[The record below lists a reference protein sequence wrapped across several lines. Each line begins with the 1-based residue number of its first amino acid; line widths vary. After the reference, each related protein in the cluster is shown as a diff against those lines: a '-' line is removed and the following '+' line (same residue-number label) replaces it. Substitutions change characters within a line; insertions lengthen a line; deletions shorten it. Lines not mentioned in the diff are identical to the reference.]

1 MRRWT
6 LGACIV
12 ALVHLCILMNVNAL
26 SAQTR
31 EWPSERPPR
40 SLPAR
45 DIKFPPYE
53 IQTLPNGLQ
62 VVAVLHHEQ
71 PAVSMR
77 LLVGTGSAS
86 DPKGKLGLAHL
97 LATLLDQGTTT
108 KTAREMNDAIDSIGG
123 AMGAGAG
130 SDLSYVNMVVMK
142 DSFEPGMRMLADM
155 VQHPAFA
162 PEEIDRQRQQSLSFL
177 KVSLDDPEYLANA
190 VFDRLV
196 YGFNGYGMPD
206 SGTPATM
213 AGITRNDPTAFH
225 QKYFGPNN
233 AIMAIVGDVT
243 AAEAFD
249 TVKKVFG
256 DWKPRDVVRE
266 RFVEP
271 PSSTRRVIV
280 IDKPDAVQTE
290 IRVGNIGIPR
300 NHSDYMALNL
310 AVRILGGE
318 GSNRLHQLLRT
329 ERALTYGAQADM
341 NTRKDSGDIAA
352 ETNTR
357 SDATGE
363 VVRLIVD
370 EMWRLQRER
379 VSEAELAAAKA
390 YLTGSF
396 PLTIE
401 TPDSIALQVL
411 NVMFYGLPLEQLQTF
426 RDRVN
431 RVTVDDIERVARFY
445 LKPDAVSVVL
455 VGNASVF
462 VPQLRGVGF
471 AKYETIPV
479 DSLDLLTAD
488 FKKGG
493 PAGRIGRTDAP
504 TLPAPPAF
512 SARPAPPALPALV
525 LASYQQP
532 DKPVAPVVAE
542 EGAKAKALLDQV
554 IAAKGGL
561 AALRGIK
568 SLKAETSTTMMSPEP
583 RGPAGPGGPG
593 SSPVEVETTTYLQYP
608 DRVRVETK
616 APQGVQIQIYDG
628 QHGWVRDPGGVQDVP
643 ETALQD
649 MATSLRRDTVVALLA
664 AERGELRARILPDV
678 KDADGAIRHVLELS
692 SPSLEP
698 LVLYIDPGT
707 SLISKQA
714 YVVRAPGQPLIEEL
728 LSDYRLVNGV
738 NVAFSAE
745 VRAGGQPVVK
755 RRLKSITFNAALD
768 PKLFTRPVN

>member
-1 MRRWT
+1 
-6 LGACIV
+6 V
-12 ALVHLCILMNVNAL
+12 PLCLLLTASTA

-31 EWPSERPPR
+31 DWPSERPPR

-53 IQTLPNGLQ
+53 IQTLSNGLQ
-62 VVAVLHHEQ
+62 VVAILHHEQ

-77 LLVGTGSAS
+77 LLIGTGSAS

-97 LATLLDQGTTT
+97 LASLLDQGTTT
-108 KTAREMNDAIDSIGG
+108 RSAREMNDAIDSIGG
-123 AMGAGAG
+123 AMGAGAN
-130 SDLSYVNMVVMK
+130 SDLTYVNMVVMK

-162 PEEIDRQRQQSLSFL
+162 PAEIDRQRQQSLSFL
-177 KVSLDDPEYLANA
+177 KVSFDDPEYLANA

-213 AGITRNDPTAFH
+213 TGLTRNDLLAFH
-225 QKYFGPNN
+225 QKYFAPNN
-233 AIMAIVGDVT
+233 AILAIVGDVT
-243 AAEAFD
+243 APEAFD
-249 TVKKVFG
+249 TARKVFD
-256 DWKPRDVVRE
+256 DWKPREVQRE

-271 PSSTRRVIV
+271 PNSARRVVV

-290 IRVGNIGIPR
+290 IRVGNIGIRR
-300 NHSDYMALNL
+300 NDPDYMALNL

-411 NVMFYGLPLEQLQTF
+411 NVMFYGLPLQQLQTF
-426 RDRVN
+426 RERVN

-455 VGNASVF
+455 VGNASIF

-471 AKYETIPV
+471 GKYETIPV
-479 DSLDLLTAD
+479 DNLDLLTVD

-493 PAGRIGRTDAP
+493 PAGRSGRAEAP
-504 TLPAPPAF
+504 VPPARSAPLGLPALSSPPAF
-512 SARPAPPALPALV
+512 PALV
-525 LASYQQP
+525 LASYRQA
-532 DKPVAPVVAE
+532 DKPAAPVVAE

-561 AALRGIK
+561 AMLRGIK
-568 SLKAETSTTMMSPEP
+568 SIKAVTATTMVAPE
-583 RGPAGPGGPG
+583 RPGSPG
-593 SSPVEVETTTYLQYP
+593 SSIGNIEAETTTYLQYP
-608 DRVRVETK
+608 NHVRIETK

-628 QHGWVRDPGGVQDVP
+628 ERGWVRDPGGVHDVP
-643 ETALQD
+643 DFALQD
-649 MATSLRRDTVVALLA
+649 MAASLQRDTVAALLA
-664 AERGELRARILPDV
+664 AERGELRARLLPDV
-678 KDADGAIRHVLELS
+678 RDADGAIRHALELS
-692 SPSLEP
+692 SPSHEP
-698 LVLYIDPGT
+698 LVFYVDPGT

-728 LSDYRLVNGV
+728 FSDYRPVDGV
-738 NVAFSAE
+738 KVAFSAE
-745 VRAGGQPVVK
+745 VRAAGNPIVT
-755 RRLKSITFNAALD
+755 RRLNAITFNDAFD

>member
-1 MRRWT
+1 MTRRIVT
-6 LGACIV
+6 VCVCACLQACLLMGTGV
-12 ALVHLCILMNVNAL
+12 A

-31 EWPSERPPR
+31 DWPSERPPR

-71 PAVSMR
+71 PMVSMR

-86 DPKGKLGLAHL
+86 DPKGKLGVAHL
-97 LATLLDQGTTT
+97 LASLLDQGTTT
-108 KTAREMNDAIDSIGG
+108 RSAREMNDAIDSIGG

-213 AGITRNDPTAFH
+213 AGLTRSDLLAFH
-225 QKYFGPNN
+225 QKYFAPNN

-249 TVKKVFG
+249 TVRKVFD
-256 DWKPRDVVRE
+256 DWKPRDVARE

-271 PSSTRRVIV
+271 PNSARRVIV

-290 IRVGNIGIPR
+290 IRVGNIGIRR
-300 NHSDYMALNL
+300 NDPDYMALNL

-318 GSNRLHQLLRT
+318 GSNRLHQVLRT

-411 NVMFYGLPLEQLQTF
+411 NVMFFGLPLEQLQTF
-426 RDRVN
+426 RERVN

-471 AKYETIPV
+471 GKYETIPI

-493 PAGRIGRTDAP
+493 PAGRIGRAE
-504 TLPAPPAF
+504 APPAF
-512 SARPAPPALPALV
+512 PALV

-532 DKPVAPVVAE
+532 DRPVAPVAAE

-561 AALRGIK
+561 ATLRGIK
-568 SLKAETSTTMMSPEP
+568 SLKAESSTTMMAPEP
-583 RGPAGPGGPG
+583 PGPGGPG
-593 SSPVEVETTTYLQYP
+593 ANVAEVDTITYLEYP
-608 DRVRVETK
+608 NRVRVETK

-628 QHGWVRDPGGVQDVP
+628 EHGWVRDPGGVHEVP
-643 ETALQD
+643 DQALQD
-649 MATSLRRDTVVALLA
+649 MAASLKRDTVIALLA

-678 KDADGAIRHVLELS
+678 KDAEGAIHHALELS

-698 LVLYIDPGT
+698 LVLYVDPRT

-738 NVAFSAE
+738 NVAFTAE

-755 RRLKSITFNAALD
+755 RRLNAITFNAELD

>member
-1 MRRWT
+1 MTTAYSAAEAQRSQRRSMSNP
-6 LGACIV
+6 IV
-12 ALVHLCILMNVNAL
+12 ALCALCLCGYLTAPGVA
-26 SAQTR
+26 SAQTPD
-31 EWPSERPPR
+31 WPSERPPR

-77 LLVGTGSAS
+77 MIVGTGSSS

-97 LATLLDQGTTT
+97 VASLLDQGTVTQS
-108 KTAREMNDAIDSIGG
+108 ARQMNDAIDSIGG
-123 AMGAGAG
+123 AMGAGAA
-130 SDLSYVNMVVMK
+130 SDLSFVNMVVMK
-142 DSFEPGMRMLADM
+142 DSFEPGLRMLAEM
-155 VQHPAFA
+155 VQRPAFA

-213 AGITRNDPTAFH
+213 AGITRSDLLGFH
-225 QKYFGPNN
+225 QQYFVPNN
-233 AIMAIVGDVT
+233 AILAIVGDVT
-243 AAEAFD
+243 ADEAFD

-256 DWKPRDVVRE
+256 DWKPRDVTRE

-271 PSSTRRVIV
+271 PSSARRVII

-290 IRVGNIGIPR
+290 IRVGNLGIPR

-310 AVRILGGE
+310 AIRILGGE
-318 GSNRLHQLLRT
+318 GSNRLHQVLRT
-329 ERALTYGAQADM
+329 ERGLTYGAQADM
-341 NTRKDSGDIAA
+341 NTRKESGDIAA

-411 NVMFYGLPLEQLQTF
+411 NVMFFGLPLEQLQTF
-426 RDRVN
+426 RERVN
-431 RVTVDDIERVARFY
+431 RITVDDIERVARFY

-462 VPQLRGVGF
+462 APQLRGVGF
-471 AKYETIPV
+471 GRYETIPV
-479 DSLDLLTAD
+479 EDLDLLTAD
-488 FKKGG
+488 FKR
-493 PAGRIGRTDAP
+493 AGRVGRAEAPAFPDAP
-504 TLPAPPAF
+504 AF
-512 SARPAPPALPALV
+512 PGVV
-525 LASYQQP
+525 LASYQQADRP
-532 DKPVAPVVAE
+532 GAPVVAE
-542 EGAKAKALLDQV
+542 EGAKAKALLDRV

-561 AALRGIK
+561 AMLRGIK
-568 SLKAETSTTMMSPEP
+568 SIKAVTASTMS
-583 RGPAGPGGPG
+583 APGGPEAPG
-593 SSPVEVETTTYLQYP
+593 GAIEAETTTFLQYP
-608 DRVRVETK
+608 DHVRIETK
-616 APQGVQIQIYDG
+616 APQGVQIQVYDG
-628 QHGWVRDPGGVQDVP
+628 ARGWVRDPGGVHDVP
-643 ETALQD
+643 EVALQD
-649 MATSLRRDTVVALLA
+649 MAASLKRDTIAALLA
-664 AERGELRARILPDV
+664 AERGELRARLLPDV
-678 KDADGAIRHVLELS
+678 KDADGAIRQALELS
-692 SPSLEP
+692 SPALEP
-698 LVLYIDPGT
+698 LVLYVDPRTG
-707 SLISKQA
+707 LISKQA
-714 YVVRAPGQPLIEEL
+714 YVVRAPGQPLIEEMF
-728 LSDYRLVNGV
+728 SDYRPVDGV
-738 NVAFSAE
+738 SVAFTAE
-745 VRAGGQPVVK
+745 VRAGGKPIVK
-755 RRLKSITFNAALD
+755 RRLNAITFNAALD
-768 PKLFTRPVN
+768 PVLFTRPVN

>member
-1 MRRWT
+1 MKCMNAGMQQCKNVRT
-6 LGACIV
+6 QEHTKATACIARGFCIL
-12 ALVHLCILMNVNAL
+12 ALVHWCIFLTAPFL
-26 SAQTR
+26 AAQTR

-71 PAVSMR
+71 PMVSMR
-77 LLVGTGSAS
+77 LLIGTGSAS

-130 SDLSYVNMVVMK
+130 SDLSYANMVVMK

-155 VQHPAFA
+155 IQHPAFA

-213 AGITRNDPTAFH
+213 AGITRNDLIAFH
-225 QKYFGPNN
+225 QKYFAPNN

-411 NVMFYGLPLEQLQTF
+411 NVMFFGLPLEQLQTF

-493 PAGRIGRTDAP
+493 PAGRIGRADV
-504 TLPAPPAF
+504 PAPPAF
-512 SARPAPPALPALV
+512 PPHPPHLPDLPALPWSWRAINSRTNRLP
-525 LASYQQP
+525 LS
-532 DKPVAPVVAE
+532 
-542 EGAKAKALLDQV
+542 
-554 IAAKGGL
+554 
-561 AALRGIK
+561 
-568 SLKAETSTTMMSPEP
+568 SLK
-583 RGPAGPGGPG
+583 
-593 SSPVEVETTTYLQYP
+593 
-608 DRVRVETK
+608 K
-616 APQGVQIQIYDG
+616 A
-628 QHGWVRDPGGVQDVP
+628 
-643 ETALQD
+643 
-649 MATSLRRDTVVALLA
+649 RR
-664 AERGELRARILPDV
+664 RRRC
-678 KDADGAIRHVLELS
+678 S
-692 SPSLEP
+692 
-698 LVLYIDPGT
+698 
-707 SLISKQA
+707 
-714 YVVRAPGQPLIEEL
+714 IE
-728 LSDYRLVNGV
+728 
-738 NVAFSAE
+738 
-745 VRAGGQPVVK
+745 
-755 RRLKSITFNAALD
+755 
-768 PKLFTRPVN
+768 

>member
-213 AGITRNDPTAFH
+213 AGITRNDLTAFH
-225 QKYFGPNN
+225 QKYFAPNN

-462 VPQLRGVGF
+462 APQLRGVGF

>member
-1 MRRWT
+1 M
-6 LGACIV
+6 A
-12 ALVHLCILMNVNAL
+12 

-31 EWPSERPPR
+31 DWPSERPPR

-77 LLVGTGSAS
+77 MIVGTGSAS

-97 LATLLDQGTTT
+97 VASLLDQGTTST
-108 KTAREMNDAIDSIGG
+108 SAKQMNDAIDSIGG
-123 AMGAGAG
+123 AMGAGAA
-130 SDLSYVNMVVMK
+130 SDLSFVNMVVMK
-142 DSFEPGMRMLADM
+142 DSFEPGLRMLADM
-155 VQHPAFA
+155 VEHPAFSA
-162 PEEIDRQRQQSLSFL
+162 EEIDRQRQQSLSFL
-177 KVSLDDPEYLANA
+177 RVSLDDPEYLANA

-206 SGTPATM
+206 GGTPATM
-213 AGITRNDPTAFH
+213 AGITRNDLLGFH
-225 QKYFGPNN
+225 QRYFAPNN
-233 AIMAIVGDVT
+233 AILAIVGDVT
-243 AAEAFD
+243 AEEAFD
-249 TVKKVFG
+249 TVKKVFS
-256 DWKPRDVVRE
+256 DWKSREVPRE

-271 PSSTRRVIV
+271 PNSARRVIV

-290 IRVGNIGIPR
+290 IRVGNIGVPR
-300 NHSDYMALNL
+300 SHSDYMALNL
-310 AVRILGGE
+310 AIRILGGE
-318 GSNRLHQLLRT
+318 GSNRLHQVLRT
-329 ERALTYGAQADM
+329 DRGLTYGAQADM
-341 NTRKDSGDIAA
+341 NTLKESGDFVA

-426 RDRVN
+426 RERVN

-462 VPQLRGVGF
+462 TPQLRGVGF
-471 AKYETIPV
+471 GRYETIPIEE
-479 DSLDLLTAD
+479 LDLLTTD

-493 PAGRIGRTDAP
+493 PAGRIGRAEAP
-504 TLPAPPAF
+504 VPP
-512 SARPAPPALPALV
+512 ARPAPPAPPARPAFPALV
-525 LASYQQP
+525 FASYQQP
-532 DKPVAPVVAE
+532 ERAVVVE

-561 AALRGIK
+561 ATLRGIK
-568 SLKAETSTTMMSPEP
+568 SIKAVTAATMASPD
-583 RGPAGPGGPG
+583 GGG
-593 SSPVEVETTTYLQYP
+593 ASLEAETTTYLQYP
-608 DRVRVETK
+608 NHVRVETK
-616 APQGVQIQIYDG
+616 APQGEQIQIYDG
-628 QHGWVRDPGGVQDVP
+628 ERGWVRDPGGVHDVP
-643 ETALQD
+643 GAALED
-649 MATSLRRDTVVALLA
+649 MAASLKRDTVAALLA
-664 AERGELRARILPDV
+664 ADRGELRARLLPDV
-678 KDADGAIRHVLELS
+678 KDTDGAVRHALELS
-692 SPSLEP
+692 SPSFEP
-698 LVLYIDPGT
+698 LVLYIDPRT
-707 SLISKQA
+707 SLITKQA

-728 LSDYRLVNGV
+728 FSDYRPVDGV
-738 NVAFSAE
+738 NVAFTAE
-745 VRAGGQPVVK
+745 VRAAGKPIVK
-755 RRLKSITFNAALD
+755 RRLNQITFNAALD
-768 PKLFTRPVN
+768 PRLFTRPVN

>member
-1 MRRWT
+1 MTKCTDARMHECTNARMHECT
-6 LGACIV
+6 NARMQGCTKATRPTPTACIF
-12 ALVHLCILMNVNAL
+12 ALVHLCILMIASVG

-31 EWPSERPPR
+31 DWPSERPPR

-71 PAVSMR
+71 PVVSLRMI
-77 LLVGTGSAS
+77 VGTGSAS
-86 DPKGKLGLAHL
+86 DPKGKLGLARL
-97 LATLLDQGTTT
+97 LASLLDQGTTT
-108 KTAREMNDAIDSIGG
+108 QSARQMNDAIDSIGG
-123 AMGAGAG
+123 AMGAGAA
-130 SDLSYVNMVVMK
+130 SDLSFVNMIVMK
-142 DSFEPGMRMLADM
+142 DSFEPGLRMLADM
-155 VQHPAFA
+155 VQRPAFA

-213 AGITRNDPTAFH
+213 AGITRNDLVAFH
-225 QKYFGPNN
+225 QQHFAPNN

-256 DWKPRDVVRE
+256 DWKPREVTRE

-290 IRVGNIGIPR
+290 IRVGNLGIPR

-310 AVRILGGE
+310 AIRILGGE
-318 GSNRLHQLLRT
+318 GSNRLHQVLRT
-329 ERALTYGAQADM
+329 ERGLTYGAQADM
-341 NTRKDSGDIAA
+341 NTRKESGDIAA

-426 RDRVN
+426 RERVN

-462 VPQLRGVGF
+462 APQLKGVGF
-471 AKYETIPV
+471 ARYETIPV
-479 DSLDLLTAD
+479 EDLDLLTAD
-488 FKKGG
+488 FK
-493 PAGRIGRTDAP
+493 
-504 TLPAPPAF
+504 
-512 SARPAPPALPALV
+512 
-525 LASYQQP
+525 
-532 DKPVAPVVAE
+532 
-542 EGAKAKALLDQV
+542 
-554 IAAKGGL
+554 
-561 AALRGIK
+561 
-568 SLKAETSTTMMSPEP
+568 
-583 RGPAGPGGPG
+583 
-593 SSPVEVETTTYLQYP
+593 
-608 DRVRVETK
+608 
-616 APQGVQIQIYDG
+616 
-628 QHGWVRDPGGVQDVP
+628 
-643 ETALQD
+643 
-649 MATSLRRDTVVALLA
+649 
-664 AERGELRARILPDV
+664 
-678 KDADGAIRHVLELS
+678 LS
-692 SPSLEP
+692 
-698 LVLYIDPGT
+698 G
-707 SLISKQA
+707 
-714 YVVRAPGQPLIEEL
+714 
-728 LSDYRLVNGV
+728 
-738 NVAFSAE
+738 
-745 VRAGGQPVVK
+745 
-755 RRLKSITFNAALD
+755 
-768 PKLFTRPVN
+768 

>member
-1 MRRWT
+1 MKCTNARLHGCTTRRT
-6 LGACIV
+6 
-12 ALVHLCILMNVNAL
+12 VNARMCAGVHACVL
-26 SAQTR
+26 SLVCMLVSASAANAQLS

-45 DIKFPPYE
+45 EIKFPPYE

-86 DPKGKLGLAHL
+86 DPKEKLGLTNL
-97 LATLLDQGTTT
+97 LTSLLDQGTTT
-108 KTAREMNDAIDSIGG
+108 MTARQMNDAIDSIGG
-123 AMGAGAG
+123 AMGGGAA

-142 DSFEPGMRMLADM
+142 DSFESGLRMLADM
-155 VQHPAFA
+155 VKHPSFA
-162 PEEIDRQRQQSLSFL
+162 PEEIDRQRQQSLSYL
-177 KVSLDDPEYLANA
+177 RVSLDDPEYLANV

-213 AGITRNDPTAFH
+213 AGITRNDLLSFH
-225 QKYFGPNN
+225 EKYFAPNN
-233 AIMAIVGDVT
+233 AILAIVGDVT

-249 TVKKVFG
+249 TVRKVFG
-256 DWKPRDVVRE
+256 DWKPREVPRE

-271 PSSTRRVIV
+271 PNSARRVIV

-300 NHSDYMALNL
+300 NHPDYMALNL

-318 GSNRLHQLLRT
+318 GSNRLHQVLRT
-329 ERALTYGAQADM
+329 ERGLTYGAQASL
-341 NTRKDSGDIAA
+341 NTRKESGDITA

-370 EMWRLQRER
+370 EMWRLQHER
-379 VSEAELAAAKA
+379 VSEGELAAAKA

-411 NVMFYGLPLEQLQTF
+411 NVVFYGLPLEQLQTF
-426 RDRVN
+426 RERAN

-462 VPQLRGVGF
+462 TPQLRGVGF
-471 AKYETIPV
+471 GRYETIPIEN
-479 DSLDLLTAD
+479 LDLLTPD
-488 FKKGG
+488 FKKAGG
-493 PAGRIGRTDAP
+493 AGGAG
-504 TLPAPPAF
+504 A
-512 SARPAPPALPALV
+512 SPALV
-525 LASYQQP
+525 FARYQQTDRP
-532 DKPVAPVVAE
+532 GAPVVAD

-561 AALRGIK
+561 ATLRGIRNI
-568 SLKAETSTTMMSPEP
+568 KAVTAATMSSPE
-583 RGPAGPGGPG
+583 GAGGPG
-593 SSPVEVETTTYLQYP
+593 DSVGTIEAETTTYLQYP
-608 DRVRVETK
+608 DHVRVETK
-616 APQGVQIQIYDG
+616 APQGVQIQVYDG
-628 QHGWVRDPGGVQDVP
+628 ERGWVRDPGGVHDVP
-643 ETALQD
+643 DEALQD
-649 MATSLRRDTVVALLA
+649 MAASLKRDTVAALLA
-664 AERGELRARILPDV
+664 AERGELRARLLPDV
-678 KDADGAIRHVLELS
+678 KDADGAIRHALELS

-698 LVLYIDPGT
+698 LVLYVDPRT

-714 YVVRAPGQPLIEEL
+714 YVVRAPGQPLIEEMF
-728 LSDYRLVNGV
+728 SDYRPVDGV
-738 NVAFSAE
+738 TVAFTAE
-745 VRAGGQPVVK
+745 VRAAGHPIVK
-755 RRLKSITFNAALD
+755 RRLNAITFNAALD
-768 PKLFTRPVN
+768 PGLFTRPVN